1 MIGSAVLIEP
11 PGFFQPNSEQT
22 DVYVPGDGGVAW
34 VNREDL
40 GEGTAK
46 IIVNH
51 VHSLSCRS
59 HTLSHS
65 PQGAYANK
73 TVLLSGSEALTL
85 SSVASLL
92 STHLARQIKLHVV
105 SEDEYVR
112 AHEKPGGDVR
122 SSPEFLRLWATTY
135 PALAVGECARV
146 DGLLEELLGRKPKSF
161 EETLKE
167 SLKEEGA
174 IERYAK

>member
-1 MIGSAVLIEP
+1 MP
-11 PGFFQPNSEQT
+11 PGFFQPNSQQT

-40 GEGTAK
+40 GEGTAE
-46 IIVNH
+46 IIFDSVR
-51 VHSLSCRS
+51 SLSRRS
-59 HTLSHS
+59 SPPSHEW
-65 PQGAYANK
+65 QDAYAKK

-92 STHLARQIKLHVV
+92 STHLARPIKLHVV

-135 PALAVGECARV
+135 PALAAGECARV
-146 DGLLEELLGRKPKSF
+146 DGLLEELLRRKPKSF
-161 EETLKE
+161 EESLKE